1 MIPRSVYSIRPV
13 ILSLDLTLL
22 LKETTSSISVYFRR
36 RRYKVDNLNS
46 RQKDNNSREGS
57 LERSPM
63 T

>member
-1 MIPRSVYSIRPV
+1 MFIYS
-13 ILSLDLTLL
+13 
-22 LKETTSSISVYFRR
+22 RR
-36 RRYKVDNLNS
+36 RRYKVDNIHS